1 MTCDKG
7 IEEEENLQPTRNV
20 LEEQRNEDRDERQKD
35 RKLFLDLWKLVTNSK

>member
-1 MTCDKG
+1 MTCNKG

-35 RKLFLDLWKLVTNSK
+35 RKLFLDL

>member
-1 MTCDKG
+1 MTCDQG

-35 RKLFLDLWKLVTNSK
+35 RKLFLDL